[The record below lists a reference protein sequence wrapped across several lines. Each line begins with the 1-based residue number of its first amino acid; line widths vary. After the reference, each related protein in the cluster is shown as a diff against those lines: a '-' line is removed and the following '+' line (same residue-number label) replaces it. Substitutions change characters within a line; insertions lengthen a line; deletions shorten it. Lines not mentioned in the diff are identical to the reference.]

1 MCQSTVDGE
10 QRMRK
15 NYKITP
21 EGTGDL
27 LFSECVER
35 RAVESKICK
44 MFARGGYNEVRTPFL
59 EFYDVFNLGD
69 SFLPMDSMY
78 KLSDNKGRLMVLRP
92 DNTLPIARMTSTKLS
107 NALLPIR
114 VYYSQTSFAIGQSLR
129 GESDQNKQTGIELI
143 GAGGRKADLE
153 VIVMAINAL
162 RSNLDDF
169 RFEIGHSGIFK
180 ALAENLCVDD
190 ETREELRD
198 YIESKNYGALSEA
211 LEQLPDSSSVRAL
224 RQLPRRFGGGEVLTQ
239 AYEVFEGC
247 GVTEYLDYLGDIY
260 GRLSQLGLGDKLI
273 IDFGIVHRKD
283 YYTGIVFTAYAHG
296 SGNKVLSGGRYD
308 GLLKKFGFPTPACG
322 FAVDIDAL
330 TKACSHFHRV
340 TAKIPQ
346 ILVHS
351 DEGFEIK
358 ALQYAHKLASDKHT
372 YEFSVCDTLEEA
384 EEYARKK
391 GIPRIDRI
399 GEEIEIIEI

>member
-1 MCQSTVDGE
+1 MNVLKNVKFGLAMKKVD
-10 QRMRK
+10 K
-15 NYKITP
+15 ATADK
-21 EGTGDL
+21 
-27 LFSECVER
+27 
-35 RAVESKICK
+35 K
-44 MFARGGYNEVRTPFL
+44 ARDIL
-59 EFYDVFNLGD
+59 E
-69 SFLPMDSMY
+69 
-78 KLSDNKGRLMVLRP
+78 
-92 DNTLPIARMTSTKLS
+92 
-107 NALLPIR
+107 
-114 VYYSQTSFAIGQSLR
+114 
-129 GESDQNKQTGIELI
+129 
-143 GAGGRKADLE
+143 
-153 VIVMAINAL
+153 IV
-162 RSNLDDF
+162 
-169 RFEIGHSGIFK
+169 
-180 ALAENLCVDD
+180 
-190 ETREELRD
+190 
-198 YIESKNYGALSEA
+198 
-211 LEQLPDSSSVRAL
+211 
-224 RQLPRRFGGGEVLTQ
+224 
-239 AYEVFEGC
+239 
-247 GVTEYLDYLGDIY
+247 
-260 GRLSQLGLGDKLI
+260 GLGDKLI

>member
-1 MCQSTVDGE
+1 
-10 QRMRK
+10 MRK

-92 DNTLPIARMTSTKLS
+92 DNTLPIARMTATKLS
-107 NALLPIR
+107 NAQLPIR

-143 GAGGRKADLE
+143 GAGGKKADLE
-153 VIVMAINAL
+153 VIVMAINSL

-180 ALAENLCVDD
+180 ALADNLNVSE
-190 ETREELRD
+190 ETKEELRD
-198 YIESKNYGALSEA
+198 YIESKNYGALAEA
-211 LEQLPDSSSVRAL
+211 LEQMPDSSSVRAL
-224 RQLPRRFGGGEVLTQ
+224 RQLPRMFGGEEVLRR

-247 GVTEYLDYLGDIY
+247 GVTEHLDYLGDIY
-260 GRLSQLGLGDKLI
+260 DRLSQLGLGDKLI
-273 IDFGIVHRKD
+273 FDFGIVHRKD

-308 GLLKKFGFPTPACG
+308 QLLEKFGFPTPACG

-330 TKACSHFHRV
+330 TKACSHTQRV

-346 ILVHS
+346 ILVYS

-358 ALQYAHKLASDKHT
+358 ALQYAYKLAGDKHT
-372 YEFSVCDTLEEA
+372 YEYSVCDTLDEA
-384 EEYARKK
+384 KTYARAK
-391 GIPRIDRI
+391 GISRVDHI
-399 GEEIEIIEI
+399 GEEIEIIEL

>member
-129 GESDQNKQTGIELI
+129 GES

-224 RQLPRRFGGGEVLTQ
+224 RQLPRMFGGGEVLSQ

>member
-1 MCQSTVDGE
+1 
-10 QRMRK
+10 MRK

-92 DNTLPIARMTSTKLS
+92 DNTLPIARMTATKLS
-107 NALLPIR
+107 NAQLPIR

-143 GAGGRKADLE
+143 GAGGIKADLE
-153 VIVMAINAL
+153 VIVMAINSL

-180 ALAENLCVDD
+180 ALADNLNVDE
-190 ETREELRD
+190 ETKEELRD

-211 LEQLPDSSSVRAL
+211 LEQMPDSGSVRAL
-224 RQLPRRFGGGEVLTQ
+224 RQLPRMFGGAQVLRR

-247 GVTEYLDYLGDIY
+247 GVTQYLDYLGNIY
-260 GRLSQLGLGDKLI
+260 GRLAQLGLGDKLI
-273 IDFGIVHRKD
+273 FDFGIVHRKD
-283 YYTGIVFTAYAHG
+283 YYTGVVFTAYAHG

-308 GLLKKFGFPTPACG
+308 NLLKKFGFPTPACG

-330 TKACSHFHRV
+330 TKACSHTRSV

-358 ALQYAHKLASDKHT
+358 ALQYASKLAGEKHI
-372 YEFSVCDTLEEA
+372 YEYSVCDTLDEA
-384 EEYARKK
+384 LEYARTK
-391 GIPRIDRI
+391 GISRVDHV
-399 GEEIEIIEI
+399 GEDIEIIEVQ

>member
-1 MCQSTVDGE
+1 
-10 QRMRK
+10 MRK

-44 MFARGGYNEVRTPFL
+44 MFARSGYNEVRTPFL

-92 DNTLPIARMTSTKLS
+92 DNTLPIARMTATKLS
-107 NALLPIR
+107 NAQLPIR

-143 GAGGRKADLE
+143 GAGGKKADLE
-153 VIVMAINAL
+153 VIVMAINSL
-162 RSNLDDF
+162 RGCLDDF

-180 ALAENLCVDD
+180 ALADSLGVDE
-190 ETREELRD
+190 ETKEELRD

-211 LEQLPDSSSVRAL
+211 LEQMPGSSPVRAL
-224 RQLPRRFGGGEVLTQ
+224 RQLPRMFGGAEVLEQ
-239 AYEVFEGC
+239 AYEVFDGC
-247 GVTEYLDYLGDIY
+247 GVTEHLDYLGDLY
-260 GRLSQLGLGDKLI
+260 GRLSRLGLGDKLI
-273 IDFGIVHRKD
+273 FDFGIVHRKD
-283 YYTGIVFTAYAHG
+283 YYTGVVFTAYAHG

-308 GLLKKFGFPTPACG
+308 KLLSKFGFPTPACG
-322 FAVDIDAL
+322 FAVDVDAL
-330 TKACSHFHRV
+330 TKASSHSQRV

-351 DEGFEIK
+351 DEDYEIK
-358 ALQYAHKLASDKHT
+358 ALEYAHKLAGDKHT
-372 YEFSVCDTLEEA
+372 YEYSVCDTLEEA
-384 EEYARKK
+384 KAYARAK
-391 GIPRIDRI
+391 GISRIDHI
-399 GEEIEIIEI
+399 GEEIEIIEL

>member
-1 MCQSTVDGE
+1 
-10 QRMRK
+10 MRK

-92 DNTLPIARMTSTKLS
+92 DNTLPIARMTATKLS
-107 NALLPIR
+107 NAQLPIR

-153 VIVMAINAL
+153 VIVMAINSL
-162 RSNLDDF
+162 RANLDDF
-169 RFEIGHSGIFK
+169 RFEIGHSGIFR
-180 ALAENLCVDD
+180 ALADNLNVDE
-190 ETREELRD
+190 ETKEELRD
-198 YIESKNYGALSEA
+198 YIESKNYGALAEM
-211 LEQLPDSSSVRAL
+211 LEQMPDSSSVRAL
-224 RQLPRRFGGGEVLTQ
+224 RQLPRMFGGSEVLEK
-239 AYEVFEGC
+239 AYETFEGC

-273 IDFGIVHRKD
+273 FDFGIVHRKD

-308 GLLKKFGFPTPACG
+308 NLLQKFGFPTPACG
-322 FAVDIDAL
+322 FAADIDAL
-330 TKACSHFHRV
+330 TKACSHTEKV

-351 DEGFEIK
+351 ADGYEIK
-358 ALQYAHKLASDKHT
+358 ALQYAARLAGEKQI
-372 YEFSVCDTLEEA
+372 YEYSVCDTLDGA
-384 EEYARKK
+384 KQYARSK
-391 GIPRIDRI
+391 GIPRIDCV
-399 GEEIEIIEI
+399 GEDIEIIEL

>member
-1 MCQSTVDGE
+1 
-10 QRMRK
+10 MRK

-92 DNTLPIARMTSTKLS
+92 DNTLPIARMTATKLS
-107 NALLPIR
+107 NAQLPIR

-143 GAGGRKADLE
+143 GAGGIKADLE
-153 VIVMAINAL
+153 VIVMAINSL

-180 ALAENLCVDD
+180 ALADNLNVDE
-190 ETREELRD
+190 ETKEELRD

-211 LEQLPDSSSVRAL
+211 LEQMPDSSSVRAL
-224 RQLPRRFGGGEVLTQ
+224 RQLPRMFGGAEVLRQ

-247 GVTEYLDYLGDIY
+247 GVTEYLDYLGDIF

-273 IDFGIVHRKD
+273 FDFGIVHRKD
-283 YYTGIVFTAYAHG
+283 YYTGVVFTAYAHG

-308 GLLKKFGFPTPACG
+308 NLLRKFGFPTPACG

-330 TKACSHFHRV
+330 TKACSHMRCV

-358 ALQYAHKLASDKHT
+358 ALQYASKLAGEKHI
-372 YEFSVCDTLEEA
+372 YEYSVCDTLDEA
-384 EEYARKK
+384 LEYARAK
-391 GIPRIDRI
+391 GISRVDHI
-399 GEEIEIIEI
+399 GEDIEIIQL

>member
-1 MCQSTVDGE
+1 
-10 QRMRK
+10 MRK

-92 DNTLPIARMTSTKLS
+92 DNTLPIARMTATKLS
-107 NALLPIR
+107 NAQLPIR

-143 GAGGRKADLE
+143 GAGGKKADLE
-153 VIVMAINAL
+153 VIVMAINSL

-180 ALAENLCVDD
+180 ALADNLNVNE
-190 ETREELRD
+190 ETKEELRD
-198 YIESKNYGALSEA
+198 YIESKNYGALAEK
-211 LEQLPDSSSVRAL
+211 LEQMPDSSSVRAL
-224 RQLPRRFGGGEVLTQ
+224 RQLPRMFGGGEVLRK
-239 AYEVFEGC
+239 AYEVFDGC
-247 GVTEYLDYLGDIY
+247 GVTDYLDYLGDIY
-260 GRLSQLGLGDKLI
+260 DRLSLLGLGDKLI
-273 IDFGIVHRKD
+273 FDFGIVHRKD

-308 GLLKKFGFPTPACG
+308 RLLEKFGFPTPACG

-330 TKACSHFHRV
+330 TKACSHSQRV

-351 DEGFEIK
+351 DEGYEIK
-358 ALQYAHKLASDKHT
+358 ALQYAHKLAGDKHT
-372 YEFSVCDTLEEA
+372 YEYSVCDTLEEA
-384 EEYARKK
+384 KAYARAK
-391 GIPRIDRI
+391 GISRVDHI

>member
-1 MCQSTVDGE
+1 
-10 QRMRK
+10 MRK

-27 LFSECVER
+27 LFSECVDR

-69 SFLPMDSMY
+69 SSISMDSMY

-92 DNTLPIARMTSTKLS
+92 DNTLPIARMTATKLS
-107 NALLPIR
+107 NAQLPIR
-114 VYYSQTSFAIGQSLR
+114 VYYSQTSFAISQSLR
-129 GESDQNKQTGIELI
+129 GESDQTPQAGIELI

-153 VIVMAINAL
+153 VIVMAINSL
-162 RSNLDDF
+162 RANLEDF

-180 ALAENLCVDD
+180 ALAENLNVTD

-198 YIESKNYGALSEA
+198 YIDSKNYGALAEA
-211 LEQLPDSSSVRAL
+211 LETLPDSSSVRAL
-224 RQLPRRFGGGEVLTQ
+224 RQLPRMFGGAEVLSQ
-239 AYEVFEGC
+239 AYELFEGC

-273 IDFGIVHRKD
+273 FDFGIVHRKD
-283 YYTGIVFTAYAHG
+283 YYTGVVFTAYAHG

-308 GLLKKFGFPTPACG
+308 DLLEKFGFPTPACG
-322 FAVDIDAL
+322 FAVDLNEL
-330 TKACSHFHRV
+330 TKACSHTRNV

-351 DEGFEIK
+351 EEGFEIK
-358 ALQYAHKLASDKHT
+358 ALQYAAKLAGEKHI
-372 YEFSVCDTLEEA
+372 YEYSVCDTIEEA
-384 EEYARKK
+384 REYAKAK
-391 GIPRIDRI
+391 GISRVDYV
-399 GEEIEIIEI
+399 GDDIEIIVL

>member
-1 MCQSTVDGE
+1 
-10 QRMRK
+10 MRK

-92 DNTLPIARMTSTKLS
+92 DNTLPIARMTATKLS
-107 NALLPIR
+107 NAQLPIR

-153 VIVMAINAL
+153 VIVMAINSL
-162 RSNLDDF
+162 RANLDDF

-180 ALAENLCVDD
+180 ALADNLSVNE
-190 ETREELRD
+190 ETKEELRD

-211 LEQLPDSSSVRAL
+211 LEQMPDSSSVRAL
-224 RQLPRRFGGGEVLTQ
+224 RQLPRMFGGEEVLTQ

-247 GVTEYLDYLGDIY
+247 GVTQYIDYLGDIY
-260 GRLSQLGLGDKLI
+260 GRLKQLGLGDKLI

-308 GLLKKFGFPTPACG
+308 KLLEKFGFPTPACG

-330 TKACSHFHRV
+330 TKACSHSQRV

-351 DEGFEIK
+351 DEGYEIK
-358 ALQYAHKLASDKHT
+358 ALQYAHKLAGDKHI
-372 YEFSVCDTLEEA
+372 YEYSVCETLEEA
-384 EEYARKK
+384 MEYARAK
-391 GIPRIDRI
+391 GISRVDHI
-399 GEEIEIIEI
+399 GEEIEIIEV

>member
-224 RQLPRRFGGGEVLTQ
+224 RQLPRMFGGGEVLSQ

>member
-1 MCQSTVDGE
+1 
-10 QRMRK
+10 MRK

-92 DNTLPIARMTSTKLS
+92 DNTLPIARMTATKLS
-107 NALLPIR
+107 NAQLPIR

-162 RSNLDDF
+162 RANIDDF

-180 ALAENLCVDD
+180 ALAENLNVDE
-190 ETREELRD
+190 ETKEELRD
-198 YIESKNYGALSEA
+198 YIESKNYGALAEA
-211 LEQLPDSSSVRAL
+211 LEQMPESSSVRAL
-224 RQLPRRFGGGEVLTQ
+224 RQLPRMFGGAEVLEQ
-239 AYEVFEGC
+239 AYEIFEGC
-247 GVTEYLDYLGDIY
+247 GVTEYLDYLGDLY
-260 GRLSQLGLGDKLI
+260 ERLTGLGLGDKLI
-273 IDFGIVHRKD
+273 FDFGIVHRKD
-283 YYTGIVFTAYAHG
+283 YYKGFVLTAYAHG

-308 GLLKKFGFPTPACG
+308 QLLEKFGFPTQACG

-330 TKACSHFHRV
+330 TKACTHSQRV

-346 ILVHS
+346 ILVHT
-351 DEGFEIK
+351 DEGYEIK
-358 ALQYAHKLASDKHT
+358 GLQYAHKLAGDKHIC
-372 YEFSVCDTLEEA
+372 EFSVCDTLEEA
-384 EEYARKK
+384 KEYAKAK
-391 GIPRIDRI
+391 GIPRVDHVS
-399 GEEIEIIEI
+399 EEIEIIEL